1 MQQKSAEKTGEDQ
14 AMSEKDIMRIGKITQ
29 TAWRRSVRKHLH
41 TGDGDV
47 LFALSPWE
55 SCSGFQTETGDGYV
69 WADAHVSGDDAGTGY
84 YAVYHAAGE
93 LAARNV
99 RARGAA
105 VYVMLPQGSRE
116 EQLAGIAAGVDRACR
131 ELEIPVTDFQG
142 EVSGAVVHTVV
153 TVCAAGVRQDQKA
166 QQDQKVWQDQRT
178 QQGQELQQGQSPQ
191 KMTAVNSVKAV
202 WREAVAQRDIIMCGY
217 AGLEGTLRILDE
229 AQAELET
236 RFVSAFLEQTKG
248 LTVELTRPGQ
258 ILKVFECDRNASV
271 RQIGSG
277 GIMAALWEL
286 SETAG
291 IGFEIDMP
299 QIALKQETVEICEF
313 YRLNPYLMTSA
324 GSYLI
329 LTDAGEAVI
338 RALEETGAHAV
349 RLGAARDQN
358 ARVIQ
363 NGEEIRYLDRPAPD
377 ELEIWRSKR

>member
-14 AMSEKDIMRIGKITQ
+14 EMSEKDIMRIGKITQ

-41 TGDGDV
+41 IGDGDM

-55 SCSGFQTETGDGYV
+55 TCSGFQTETGDGYV

-105 VYVMLPQGSRE
+105 VYVMLAQGSRE

-153 TVCAAGVRQDQKA
+153 TVSAAGVR
-166 QQDQKVWQDQRT
+166 QDQRT
-178 QQGQELQQGQSPQ
+178 QQGQELLHGQELLQGQSPQ
-191 KMTAVNSVKAV
+191 KTTAANSVKAFR
-202 WREAVAQRDIIMCGY
+202 REAAAQREIIMCGY

-248 LTVELTRPGQ
+248 LTVELASPGQ
-258 ILKVFECDRNASV
+258 ILKVFESDRNASV

>member
-1 MQQKSAEKTGEDQ
+1 MMKKQECEEKTGEHQ

-29 TAWRRSVRKHLH
+29 TAWRRSVRKQLH
-41 TGDGDV
+41 TGDTDM
-47 LFALSPWE
+47 LFTPSPWE
-55 SCSGFQTETGDGYV
+55 MCSGFRTEAGDGYV
-69 WADAHVSGDDAGTGY
+69 WADALTTGDDVRTGY

-116 EQLAGIAAGVDRACR
+116 EQLAGIAAGVDCACR
-131 ELEIPVTDFQG
+131 ELEIQVTSFQG
-142 EVSGAVVHTVV
+142 EVSGAVIHAVV
-153 TVCAAGVRQDQKA
+153 SVNAAGVLHDQKTP
-166 QQDQKVWQDQRT
+166 QEKEGKNSGKVSAGKT
-178 QQGQELQQGQSPQ
+178 P
-191 KMTAVNSVKAV
+191 VH
-202 WREAVAQRDIIMCGY
+202 REIIMCGY

-229 AQAELET
+229 AQTELET
-236 RFVSAFLEQTKG
+236 RFVSAFLEQAQG
-248 LTVELTRPGQ
+248 LIGELVKPEQ
-258 ILKVFECDRNASV
+258 ILKVYGCDRKAV
-271 RQIGSG
+271 AHQIGSG

-286 SETAG
+286 SETAH

-329 LTDAGEAVI
+329 LTDEAEEVI
-338 RALEETGAHAV
+338 RILEEAGARPV
-349 RLGAARDQN
+349 RLGMAAGQN
-358 ARVIQ
+358 ARVIR

>member
-1 MQQKSAEKTGEDQ
+1 MEK
-14 AMSEKDIMRIGKITQ
+14 KDGMRIGKITQ
-29 TAWRRSVRKHLH
+29 TAWKRSVGKYLH
-41 TGDGDV
+41 KENENR
-47 LFALSPWE
+47 LFEASPWE
-55 SCSGFQTETGDGYV
+55 TCSGFRSETDESFV

-93 LAARNV
+93 IAARNV

-105 VYVMLPQGSRE
+105 VYVMLPQRSRE
-116 EQLAGIAAGVDRACR
+116 EQLAGIAASVDRACR
-131 ELEIPVTDFQG
+131 ELEISVTDFQG

-153 TVCAAGVRQDQKA
+153 TVSAAGVRQDQKA
-166 QQDQKVWQDQRT
+166 RKSGELRQEQDSQEKVCKSGGVTPPEKKQT
-178 QQGQELQQGQSPQ
+178 HKE
-191 KMTAVNSVKAV
+191 
-202 WREAVAQRDIIMCGY
+202 IIMCGY

-229 AQAELET
+229 AQTELET
-236 RFVSAFLEQTKG
+236 RFVSAFLEQTKE
-248 LTVELTRPGQ
+248 LTVELARPGQ

-277 GIMAALWEL
+277 GILAALWEL

-329 LTDAGEAVI
+329 LTDEGEAVI

-358 ARVIQ
+358 ARVLQ

>member
-1 MQQKSAEKTGEDQ
+1 MMKKQECDEKTGEHQ

-29 TAWRRSVRKHLH
+29 TAWRRSVRKQLH
-41 TGDGDV
+41 TGGTDM
-47 LFALSPWE
+47 LFTPSPWE
-55 SCSGFQTETGDGYV
+55 RCSGFRTEAGDGYV
-69 WADAHVSGDDAGTGY
+69 WADALAAGDDVRTGY
-84 YAVYHAAGE
+84 YAVYHATGE

-105 VYVMLPQGSRE
+105 VYVMLPQESRE
-116 EQLAGIAAGVDRACR
+116 EQLAGIAAGVDCACR
-131 ELEIPVTDFQG
+131 ELEIEVTSFQG
-142 EVSGAVVHTVV
+142 EVSAAVSHAVVFVS
-153 TVCAAGVRQDQKA
+153 AAGV
-166 QQDQKVWQDQRT
+166 QQDQKII
-178 QQGQELQQGQSPQ
+178 QQKARKDGGETSPE
-191 KMTAVNSVKAV
+191 KRLTH
-202 WREAVAQRDIIMCGY
+202 REIIMCGY

-236 RFVSAFLEQTKG
+236 RFVSAFLEQTK
-248 LTVELTRPGQ
+248 ELTGELVRPDQ
-258 ILKVFECDRNASV
+258 IMNVYGCDRKAVV

-277 GIMAALWEL
+277 GILAALWEL
-286 SETAG
+286 SDTAG

-329 LTDAGEAVI
+329 LTDESENVI
-338 RALEETGAHAV
+338 RALDEAGAQAV

-358 ARVIQ
+358 ARVIR

>member
-1 MQQKSAEKTGEDQ
+1 
-14 AMSEKDIMRIGKITQ
+14 MSEKDIMRIGKITQ
-29 TAWRRSVRKHLH
+29 TAWRRSVRKQLH
-41 TGDGDV
+41 TGDTDM
-47 LFALSPWE
+47 LFTPSPWE
-55 SCSGFQTETGDGYV
+55 MCSGFRTEAGDGYV
-69 WADAHVSGDDAGTGY
+69 WADALATGDDVRTGY

-116 EQLAGIAAGVDRACR
+116 EQLAGIAAGVDCACR
-131 ELEIPVTDFQG
+131 ELEIQVTSFQG
-142 EVSGAVVHTVV
+142 EVSGAVENSGKVSAGKTPVH
-153 TVCAAGVRQDQKA
+153 
-166 QQDQKVWQDQRT
+166 
-178 QQGQELQQGQSPQ
+178 
-191 KMTAVNSVKAV
+191 
-202 WREAVAQRDIIMCGY
+202 REIIMCGY

-229 AQAELET
+229 AQTELET
-236 RFVSAFLEQTKG
+236 RFVSAFLEQTKR
-248 LTVELTRPGQ
+248 LTEELIRPDQ
-258 ILKVFECDRNASV
+258 ILRIYECDRSAAV

-277 GIMAALWEL
+277 GILAALWEL
-286 SETAG
+286 SDTAG

-329 LTDAGEAVI
+329 LTDEAEEVI
-338 RALEETGAHAV
+338 RVLEETGARPV
-349 RLGAARDQN
+349 RLGMSADQN
-358 ARVIQ
+358 ARVIR

>member
-1 MQQKSAEKTGEDQ
+1 MLYDKRQEYDKKTGEQQ
-14 AMSEKDIMRIGKITQ
+14 AMSGKDTMRIGKITQ
-29 TAWRRSVRKHLH
+29 TAWSRSVRRRLH
-41 TGDGDV
+41 TEDDNM
-47 LFALSPWE
+47 LFAPSPWE
-55 SCSGFQTETGDGYV
+55 MCSGFRTEAEDGYV
-69 WADAHVSGDDAGTGY
+69 WADALAAGDDVRTGY

-105 VYVMLPQGSRE
+105 VYVMFPQGSRE
-116 EQLAGIAAGVDRACR
+116 EQLAGIAAGVECACR
-131 ELEIPVTDFQG
+131 ELKIQVTSFQG

-153 TVCAAGVRQDQKA
+153 SVSVAGVLHDQK
-166 QQDQKVWQDQRT
+166 T
-178 QQGQELQQGQSPQ
+178 PQ
-191 KMTAVNSVKAV
+191 KKSGQNSGKASAVKAPAH
-202 WREAVAQRDIIMCGY
+202 REIIMCGY

-229 AQAELET
+229 AQTELET
-236 RFVSAFLEQTKG
+236 RFVAAFLEQAKG
-248 LTVELTRPGQ
+248 LTEELVRPDQ
-258 ILKVFECDRNASV
+258 ILNVYGCDRKAVV

-286 SETAG
+286 SETAH
-291 IGFEIDMP
+291 IGFEIELP

-324 GSYLI
+324 GSYLV
-329 LTDAGEAVI
+329 LTDEGEEVI
-338 RALEETGAHAV
+338 RALEEAGSRAV

-358 ARVIQ
+358 ARVIR